1 MSMTKDEKW
10 LCGWLVAIVI
20 IHYVVTLWHATAHTH
35 IPVLLSSVQ
44 TAFVSIVIIVLPLI
58 GAGMLWTKR
67 KRGAALLIT
76 ATMLASLLFGFLNH
90 FVLESPDYVMEVPEH
105 AWRHSFVFSAA
116 LLVVTETVGTVMG
129 AITTHT
135 WRRA

>member
-1 MSMTKDEKW
+1 MTKDEKW

-20 IHYVVTLWHATAHTH
+20 IHCVVALWHATTHTH

-44 TAFVSIVIIVLPLI
+44 TALVGIVIIVLPLT

-67 KRGAALLIT
+67 KRGAVLLIR

-105 AWRHSFVFSAA
+105 AWRPS
-116 LLVVTETVGTVMG
+116 LVLQ
-129 AITTHT
+129 TT
-135 WRRA
+135 RRKRRSTSSLAVCNG